1 MASAIR
7 APTSTVA
14 LRARAARTTAG
25 TEGVGRAL
33 LVVIAARVLWWPPRP
48 RGRADAAQD
57 LLADR
62 GLGRGFVGAKRRAPG
77 EDRGGTDQVL
87 RVAAA
92 RPARAVVAC
101 SAGSRRDVLNFAAL
115 SVASGLLAA
124 RPALAEEEEVA
135 EAAADVSPLVA
146 ALLEK
151 TEANKELNDKKRL
164 ATSYA
169 NFARSRTIAAGAT
182 ADATVDAADAADGT
196 CAFPDNLIGCENKAE
211 MGVRPVPSRPV
222 AGERAARE
230 QLGRLVAC
238 CCWGPADRRAVPCRA
253 VPRGG

>member
-14 LRARAARTTAG
+14 LRARAARTT
-25 TEGVGRAL
+25 
-33 LVVIAARVLWWPPRP
+33 
-48 RGRADAAQD
+48 
-57 LLADR
+57 
-62 GLGRGFVGAKRRAPG
+62 
-77 EDRGGTDQVL
+77 
-87 RVAAA
+87 AA

-169 NFARSRTIAAGAT
+169 NFARSRTVT
-182 ADATVDAADAADGT
+182 DGT

-211 MGVRPVPSRPV
+211 MGGVKWLSDDLELECEGVEEGDICPAKAKGSFPSPFGV
-222 AGERAARE
+222 
-230 QLGRLVAC
+230 
-238 CCWGPADRRAVPCRA
+238 
-253 VPRGG
+253 